1 MTGRPRWPWPARRR
15 CGCCGWCSRPKSTLA
30 GFRDWVVTDCPV
42 APGLRPG
49 HVAQLEAERRAAD
62 EQVTLASPGTLRGF
76 RTWVMTDCPAAPGLR
91 PGHAAQLEAAR
102 QAAGEQVTA
111 AIGQRDEAVAHAAAQ
126 AEEARGEAE
135 RARAAEA
142 EVRGELDRVRADA
155 RQTVTQALT
164 DAAGERDELRA
175 WAGTAGRRAADCSS
189 SRPAATPRNQADRL
203 REEAAARIGAL
214 EADRA
219 GLREERDRLAADL
232 RAAARRRGGTGP
244 ARGGRAQPVRR
255 DGPAKRDR
263 MIELA
268 GQRRDLAT
276 MPLGEV
282 SKLASA
288 VAAEIGYSPGTA
300 RRELVRHVREL
311 QAAPRETRPED
322 GQ

>member
-1 MTGRPRWPWPARRR
+1 MAGTAALWLLRLVLAP
-15 CGCCGWCSRPKSTLA
+15 STLA
-30 GFRDWVVTDCPV
+30 GFRTWVITDCPV

-62 EQVTLASPGTLRGF
+62 EQVT
-76 RTWVMTDCPAAPGLR
+76 
-91 PGHAAQLEAAR
+91 
-102 QAAGEQVTA
+102 A

-126 AEEARGEAE
+126 AEQARGEAD

-155 RQTVTQALT
+155 RQAVTQALAG
-164 DAAGERDELRA
+164 AARERDELRG
-175 WAGTAGRRAADCSS
+175 WAERQSDSMRGELAQARADAARLVGRPGRGCCPDRQPGRR
-189 SRPAATPRNQADRL
+189 PRW
-203 REEAAARIGAL
+203 AAR
-214 EADRA
+214 
-219 GLREERDRLAADL
+219 
-232 RAAARRRGGTGP
+232 GTGP
-244 ARGGRAQPVRR
+244 AGRGPSCCRPTRPGGAGRARGGRTERVRR

-282 SKLASA
+282 SRLASA

-311 QAAPRETRPED
+311 QAAPGETRPEED